1 MFKKDTKYLIAYL
14 APLAAFAGIYYAGI
28 WSLGAMYVGFVLI
41 PILEIFAKGT
51 QENFSEP
58 VEATK
63 KEDRFFDVLLYL
75 NLPILYALIVV
86 YLLRIEAGGLSSFEI
101 LGMTLSVGLVVGT
114 VGINVAHELG
124 HRTTWYEQL
133 MAKSLLLSALYMHFF
148 IEHNRGH
155 HKNVATEKDPATS
168 RQGEAIY
175 FFWIRSVFGSYWSA
189 WKLEYRRLTKT
200 GRSAFSWSNEMLRF
214 QVIQL
219 VYLFGMGLLFG
230 WDKIPYLIGV
240 AVTGFLLLESVN
252 YIEHY
257 GLRRKL
263 LENGRYE
270 TVKPQHSWNSNK
282 EFGRIFLYE
291 LTRHSDHHFKASRK
305 YQVLRHFDESPQL
318 PYGYPTSMLIAL
330 IPPLWFKLMDKQLQR
345 LQTA

>member
-1 MFKKDTKYLIAYL
+1 MFKQDAKYLIAYL
-14 APLAAFAGIYYAGI
+14 APLAAFGGIYYGGI

-41 PILEIFAKGT
+41 PILEFFTSGT
-51 QENFSEP
+51 KENFSP
-58 VEATK
+58 TVEASK

-75 NLPILYALIVV
+75 NLPILYALIVA
-86 YLLRIEAGGLSSFEI
+86 YLLRIDAGGLTTFE
-101 LGMTLSVGLVVGT
+101 LVGMTLSVGLVVGT

-124 HRTTWYEQL
+124 HRSTWYEQF
-133 MAKSLLLSALYMHFF
+133 MSKSLLLAALYMHFF

-155 HKNVATEKDPATS
+155 HKNVATIHDPASS

-175 FFWIRSVFGSYWSA
+175 LFWIRSVFGSYWHA
-189 WKLEYRRLTKT
+189 WQLEYRRLSKM
-200 GRSAFSWSNEMLRF
+200 GRSALSWSNEMLRF
-214 QVIQL
+214 QLTQL
-219 VYLFGMGLLFG
+219 GYLLLMGLIFG
-230 WDKIPYLIGV
+230 WDKIPFLLAI

-257 GLRRKL
+257 GLRRKQ

-291 LTRHSDHHFKASRK
+291 LTRHSDHHYKASRK

-330 IPPLWFKLMDKQLQR
+330 IPPLWFRLMDKELQAF
-345 LQTA
+345 QT